1 MELKVKE
8 FVLGLFEKGLENDK
22 VEHKIYKFFKNYD
35 ESKEPQIQKLQKR
48 IEAIKKSNTK

>member
-1 MELKVKE
+1 MKVKE

-48 IEAIKKSNTK
+48 IEAIKKNNTK